1 MPDILCMGEPLLEFN
16 QQPGSGPPLYLK
28 GHGGDTSNA
37 AIAAARTGA
46 SAGYITAVGADAFG
60 EDFLALWKS
69 EGVDTGTVRIDPD
82 AHTGIYFVTHGAKG
96 HAFTYFRAGSA
107 ASRMAPATMPD
118 HAIRQAK
125 ILHMSGISQ
134 AISGS
139 AADACFHAIT
149 VARDAGVRVSYDTN
163 LRLRLWSVERARA
176 VIHAAIAIADI
187 ALPSLDDAVALTGLE
202 QPDAIADFYLR
213 LGAPMVVLKLGKDGV
228 LLADASSRER
238 IAPHKVDAVDAT
250 GAGDTFGGSFLAR
263 LVAGDAP
270 REAARY
276 ANAAAALATTGYGA
290 VAPIPRPE
298 AVRALLSRSPG

>member
-16 QQPGSGPPLYLK
+16 QQPGADKPVYLK

-37 AIAAARTGA
+37 AIAAARAGA

-69 EGVDTGTVRIDPD
+69 EGVDTATVRIDAD
-82 AHTGIYFVTHGAKG
+82 AHTGIYFVTHGPKG

-107 ASRMAPATMPD
+107 ASRMAPATMPND
-118 HAIRQAK
+118 AIRAAK
-125 ILHMSGISQ
+125 VLHMSGISQ

-139 AADACFHAIT
+139 AADACFHAIGI
-149 VARDAGVRVSYDTN
+149 AREAGVRVSYDTN

-176 VIHAAIAIADI
+176 VIHAAIAMADI

-213 LGAPMVVLKLGKDGV
+213 LGAPLVVLKLGKDGV
-228 LLADASSRER
+228 LLADTTSREK
-238 IAPHKVDAVDAT
+238 IAPHKVNAVDAT

-270 REAARY
+270 RDAARY

-298 AVRALLSRSPG
+298 AVRALLAR

>member
-1 MPDILCMGEPLLEFN
+1 MPDILCVGEPLLEFN
-16 QQPGSGPPLYLK
+16 QRPGGGEPLYLK

-37 AIAAARTGA
+37 AIAAARAGA

-69 EGVDTGTVRIDPD
+69 EGVDTATVRIDPD
-82 AHTGIYFVTHGAKG
+82 AHTGIYFVTHGPKG

-118 HAIRQAK
+118 DAIRRAK
-125 ILHMSGISQ
+125 VLHMSGISQ

-139 AADACFHAIT
+139 AADACFHAIG
-149 VARDAGVRVSYDTN
+149 VAREAGVRVSYDTN

-176 VIHAAIAIADI
+176 VIHAAIAMADI

-213 LGAPMVVLKLGKDGV
+213 LGAPLVVLKLGKDGV
-228 LLADASSRER
+228 LLADAGSRER

-270 REAARY
+270 REAAAY

-298 AVRALLSRSPG
+298 AVRALLGQ